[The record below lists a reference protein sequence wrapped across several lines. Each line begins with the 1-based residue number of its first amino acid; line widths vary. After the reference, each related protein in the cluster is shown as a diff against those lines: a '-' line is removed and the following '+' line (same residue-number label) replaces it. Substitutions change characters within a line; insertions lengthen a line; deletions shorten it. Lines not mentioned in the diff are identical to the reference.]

1 MEQEAP
7 RTYHGLERMKPIP
20 LEEMDSVKLM
30 NRIDTKYVTDE
41 SGLDKLLEMAADQG
55 FMACLIAGKKIT
67 PYWSMYY
74 DTDDLE
80 MFRIHR
86 AGHATRQKIRVRNY
100 VSTGVTFLEIKRK
113 NNKGRTKKKRIQIE
127 GPEAIGTQEA
137 RSFVAEQSWYS
148 LDRVREAC
156 TTEFE
161 RITLVNPQKTE
172 RITLDTRL
180 NFRNPRT
187 GLSGS
192 LGRAVIIELKQDGR
206 LPSAMK
212 QILLDLRIHPFKVS
226 KYCMG
231 TCLTTPGIFLG
242 RFKEKLR
249 RIEKIQK

>member
-137 RSFVAEQSWYS
+137 RSFNLLTHINISQNII
-148 LDRVREAC
+148 LLK
-156 TTEFE
+156 
-161 RITLVNPQKTE
+161 RI
-172 RITLDTRL
+172 
-180 NFRNPRT
+180 
-187 GLSGS
+187 GLLHSKNS
-192 LGRAVIIELKQDGR
+192 IL
-206 LPSAMK
+206 
-212 QILLDLRIHPFKVS
+212 QILINTITYLCFFINNQ
-226 KYCMG
+226 
-231 TCLTTPGIFLG
+231 G
-242 RFKEKLR
+242 R
-249 RIEKIQK
+249 